1 MVGTS
6 ITPTMNHQTRT
17 RYRWQPSWTSQL
29 ITPEDRFHIH
39 KTLGLLVAVSTIFR
53 LSLLFVSRIRS
64 IISGNDDDND
74 GDMGFRSHP
83 EWTIPTVILHAALTL
98 TSFQFQL
105 PARRIKSGYRIWPEY
120 RLHSLVFLFRSLVAI
135 LLSHFCLVSWSAAAA
150 SRGTTGGDG
159 GRPAYEDVECYYYGP
174 PSYTHLILVL
184 STMGMAD
191 LASSAMMV
199 PAESSSG
206 FCRDLDAPAVI
217 RYFFS
222 VAQCGATAYVLV
234 GHTTRTPYDDT
245 SGSGSG
251 SGSGSCRGACGD
263 AALHFVF
270 ILIIQWNAFF
280 MTLQRK
286 NLARRSVLMTIYGL
300 LLAGG
305 IVTARVP
312 PLTKTVVHVAALLR
326 IGPRGWW
333 LPGPLRL
340 VQDNKYVLWTLIYL
354 MYVHAAGPIIRH
366 LAWLVPILDG
376 VTLVPVLWLGYYK
389 HREEQRAERRRT
401 KTEANSE
408 TMVTSLSASVSAAA
422 VAMST
427 KPKTT

>member
-1 MVGTS
+1 MAGTG
-6 ITPTMNHQTRT
+6 ITPTTPTGMNHQTTT
-17 RYRWQPSWTSQL
+17 RWSWQPSWTSQL

-39 KTLGLLVAVSTIFR
+39 KILGLLVAVSTFFR
-53 LSLLFVSRIRS
+53 LVLLFVSRIRS
-64 IISGNDDDND
+64 IISGGSDDDDD

-105 PARRIKSGYRIWPEY
+105 PTRRIKSGYRIWPEY
-120 RLHSLVFLFRSLVAI
+120 RLHSLVFLLRSLVAI
-135 LLSHFCLVSWSAAAA
+135 LLSHFCLVGAAR
-150 SRGTTGGDG
+150 RGTGG
-159 GRPAYEDVECYYYGP
+159 PAYNVECYYWP
-174 PSYTHLILVL
+174 PYTYLILVL

-191 LASSAMMV
+191 LASSAVMI

-206 FCRDLDAPAVI
+206 FCRDLDAPAVT

-234 GHTTRTPYDDT
+234 GHDTTPTPYDDSS
-245 SGSGSG
+245 SGS
-251 SGSGSCRGACGD
+251 SGSCRGACGD

-270 ILIIQWNAFF
+270 VLIIQWNAFF

-286 NLARRSVLMTIYGL
+286 NLARRSVLMTLYGL

-326 IGPRGWW
+326 IGPRW
-333 LPGPLRL
+333 LPGQFRL
-340 VQDNKYVLWTLIYL
+340 VQDNKYVLWTLIYV
-354 MYVHAAGPIIRH
+354 MYVHAAGPVIRH

-376 VTLVPVLWLGYYK
+376 ATLVPVLWLGYYK
-389 HREEQRAERRRT
+389 HREEQKHERRRE

-408 TMVTSLSASVSAAA
+408 TMVTSSSSSAAA
-422 VAMST
+422 MS

>member
-1 MVGTS
+1 MAGTG
-6 ITPTMNHQTRT
+6 INTPTTTGMNHQTTT

-39 KTLGLLVAVSTIFR
+39 KILGLLVAVSTVFR
-53 LSLLFVSRIRS
+53 LSLLFVSRVRS
-64 IISGNDDDND
+64 IISGDDND

-83 EWTIPTVILHAALTL
+83 EWTIPTVVLHAALTL

-135 LLSHFCLVSWSAAAA
+135 LLSHFCLVWAAAA
-150 SRGTTGGDG
+150 AERGTGG
-159 GRPAYEDVECYYYGP
+159 PVYDVEQCYDSWP
-174 PSYTHLILVL
+174 PYTYLILVW

-191 LASSAMMV
+191 LASTAMV
-199 PAESSSG
+199 PADSASG
-206 FCRDLDAPAVI
+206 FCRDLDAPAVT

-222 VAQCGATAYVLV
+222 VAQCGATAYVLI
-234 GHTTRTPYDDT
+234 GQTRYDDST
-245 SGSGSG
+245 SGS
-251 SGSGSCRGACGD
+251 SCRGACAD

-270 ILIIQWNAFF
+270 VLIIQWNAFF

-286 NLARRSVLMTIYGL
+286 NLARRSVLMTLYGL

-305 IVTARVP
+305 IITARVP

-389 HREEQRAERRRT
+389 HRAEQIRATSRA
-401 KTEANSE
+401 KIEANSE
-408 TMVTSLSASVSAAA
+408 TMVTSSSSAAAA
-422 VAMST
+422 VAMS